1 MNRKLHPRSGFTLIE
16 LLVVVVVIAILM
28 GLLFAA
34 FGPIRNSTLNFAITS
49 EINEL
54 EGAVDQFKTK
64 FGFYPPCE
72 FDFDGD
78 GTSNLATDPED
89 LATFK
94 QYLRKV
100 APNHE
105 ETDAQIILWWNGAT
119 NPVGQN
125 LDNDSILV
133 FWLSGLNR
141 SAQYPLTYALGTDT
155 MYGTIDDVFTGFAVG
170 DDPAKHIFFEFNA
183 AQLVDGNFPTVKRYL
198 QRKVGEQPY
207 LYFDAQRYAIA
218 AITIGVTPTY
228 PYLDLDHKT
237 SAAPPAYNPPTS
249 PTTYN
254 VAYHEWFNPTTFQ
267 IVAAGVD
274 SDFGA
279 RGTAPVDPL
288 NWMSPPQYKFHRNNL
303 TNFTGGVL
311 EKHLQ

>member
-1 MNRKLHPRSGFTLIE
+1 MYRKNPSNTGFTLVE
-16 LLVVVVVIAILM
+16 LLVVITVIAILM
-28 GLLFAA
+28 GLLLAA
-34 FGPIRNSTLNFAITS
+34 FGPVRRSSLNFAITT

-54 EGAVDQFKTK
+54 DGAVEQFKTK

-72 FDFDGD
+72 LDFDND
-78 GTSNLATDPED
+78 GTLNLATDPED

-94 QYLRKV
+94 QYLRRI
-100 APNHE
+100 APNHTE
-105 ETDAQIILWWNGAT
+105 DDTTIGNWWPA
-119 NPVGQN
+119 VGTF

-141 SAQYPLTYALGTDT
+141 SAEGPLRDPGPNGVYNLSTDVG
-155 MYGTIDDVFTGFAVG
+155 YDDVPSNGFAVG
-170 DDPAKHIFFEFNA
+170 DDPKKHIFFEFSS
-183 AQLVDGNFPTVKRYL
+183 AQLVDGNSVTLKRYL

-218 AITIGVTPTY
+218 SITIGGTATY
-228 PYLDLDHKT
+228 PYLDLDHQT
-237 SAAPPAYNPPTS
+237 TVYAPPPYIAAN
-249 PTTYN
+249 
-254 VAYHEWFNPTTFQ
+254 HEWFNSTTFQ

-274 SDFGA
+274 VDFGA
-279 RGTAPVDPL
+279 RGTAPVDQL
-288 NWMSPPQYKFHRNNL
+288 DWLSPPQYKFHRDNI